1 MSTTTLYRLSG
12 LALMA
17 ALPLWLMGE
26 FFHPPTEDVRYLVLP
41 TYPLAHILDL
51 AGFLLVVLA
60 MPAFYARQAGRAGR
74 LGLVGFV
81 ITMLFLLGAAE
92 LLMWEAFGA
101 PRLAST
107 SETSYLV
114 IPTMPG
120 SLAGGATSMMAN
132 GALGVVGRF
141 YVLGVLT
148 LLAPIVFGIATW
160 RARIYP
166 RWVGILQ
173 IAALAMVPVGGLIQT
188 GLSKFGFFNA
198 DLSVVGL
205 SYGTLLLAY
214 AWGGYVLWRERQ
226 PSHASATATQG
237 SAGEVM
243 PA

>member
-17 ALPLWLMGE
+17 ALPLFLVGE
-26 FFHPPTEDVRYLVLP
+26 FFHPPTEDVRYLVQP
-41 TYPLAHILDL
+41 TYTLAHTLDL
-51 AGFLLVVLA
+51 AGFLFVVLA
-60 MPAFYARQAGRAGR
+60 MPAFYARQAARAGR
-74 LGLVGFV
+74 LGFVGFV
-81 ITMLFLLGAAE
+81 VTMLFLLGSAE

-101 PRLAST
+101 TRLAST
-107 SETSYLV
+107 SVTSYLV

-120 SLAGGATSMMAN
+120 SLARGATSMMAN

-141 YVLGVLT
+141 YVVGVLT

-173 IAALAMVPVGGLIQT
+173 IAALAMIPIGGLIQT

-198 DLSVVGL
+198 DLSVIGL
-205 SYGTLLLAY
+205 SYGTLLVAY
-214 AWGGYVLWRERQ
+214 AWGGYVLWHESQ
-226 PSHASATATQG
+226 PSHESAAATER
-237 SAGEVM
+237 SAGEVV